1 MISIIF
7 HVISLDKNP
16 KMCTFLV
23 ASISDPGG
31 VERVGEEAALVAVH
45 GEALDAADKVCRAD
59 LFGAPQV
66 DGLAGAGHSA
76 EVHGVS
82 VEGQCPV
89 IKTLN
94 WYIDAAKFI
103 TVLNSQDP

>member
-1 MISIIF
+1 MLRIYIKI
-7 HVISLDKNP
+7 LNL
-16 KMCTFLV
+16 CTFLV
-23 ASISDPGG
+23 ASVSDPGG

-45 GEALDAADKVCRAD
+45 GEALDAADEVCRAD

-82 VEGQCPV
+82 VEGQSPV
-89 IKTLN
+89 IKTLDC
-94 WYIDAAKFI
+94 YRGVQIQILVSCD
-103 TVLNSQDP
+103 